1 MCSVGNA
8 LFKRDTKLDAHFVGD
23 GLRLAHPVGSNLA
36 CVSRCWKKSTRV
48 EWVGELMGLKVRLP
62 QSLSQISEQIVALR
76 AKITMSCG
84 PDLPPLLP

>member
-1 MCSVGNA
+1 
-8 LFKRDTKLDAHFVGD
+8 
-23 GLRLAHPVGSNLA
+23 
-36 CVSRCWKKSTRV
+36 V